1 MKKIL
6 KIVFVIIGT
15 LIGAGFAS
23 GQEIYL
29 FFFSYGIKGILGLLI
44 SSLLI
49 SLVIYKILKIVKER
63 KIENYRQLLDILI
76 QPKRSNKKYMNIQN
90 VTNNIVNIFVLV
102 TFFIM
107 IAGFGAY
114 FEEQLCINHII
125 GSSLLAIICF
135 FVFRKNIQG
144 VVKVNEII
152 IPFLIIFIILIGS
165 LTIKDTIMNIED
177 FNFNITKKG
186 FFLSSILYAGYNSIL
201 LIPVLITLKNF
212 LEEKKQILKIS
223 ILTGIITIVLGTIVF
238 GILFNV
244 GDKVSQIEM
253 PIAYVVSKLITPFQI
268 IYGLVIMLSIFTTA
282 VSLGNSFLES
292 ISKRNILNTAFICI
306 SSVIF
311 SNFGFSNL
319 ITYVYPLFGVLGL
332 VQIIE
337 ILKCRNK
344 AN

>member
-44 SSLLI
+44 SPLLI
-49 SLVIYKILKIVKER
+49 SLVIYKNIKIVKQR

-144 VVKVNEII
+144 VVKVNEIV
-152 IPFLIIFIILIGS
+152 IPFLIIFIILIGF
-165 LTIKDTIMNIED
+165 LTIKDTMNIED
-177 FNFNITKKG
+177 FNLNITKKG

-212 LEEKKQILKIS
+212 LDEKKQILKIS

-282 VSLGNSFLES
+282 VS
-292 ISKRNILNTAFICI
+292 
-306 SSVIF
+306 
-311 SNFGFSNL
+311 
-319 ITYVYPLFGVLGL
+319 
-332 VQIIE
+332 
-337 ILKCRNK
+337 
-344 AN
+344 